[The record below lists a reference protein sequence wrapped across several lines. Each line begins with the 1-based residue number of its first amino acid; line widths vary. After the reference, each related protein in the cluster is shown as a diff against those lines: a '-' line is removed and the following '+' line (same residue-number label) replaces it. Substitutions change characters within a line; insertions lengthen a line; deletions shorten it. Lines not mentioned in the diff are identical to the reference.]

1 MNRYKTVPGLSSQ
14 QKATSNTTCQKCLK
28 KDRTSLTIFVLFSA
42 WLTSLYAITATS
54 ARRPLKSVHMSHG
67 LQERSNYSI
76 PNLRPNYQVMYLM
89 IFYGSMWPQ
98 LILFKMCLF
107 VLLFARLDLTN
118 WLGMGLLMS
127 SWPRRMKKGDAQ
139 WRDNLPVPNIHLP
152 NHGKGPVQ
160 SQPVPQTPFQPSQ
173 PIFRSHRSDQGVAE
187 MSQ

>member
-1 MNRYKTVPGLSSQ
+1 LHWHLINYRSLSHQIEYSLFAVVPVSSSRLSVPGCSQVVPVTVTVKAYQISTAGSTRPPAATSMNRYKTVPGLSSQ

-98 LILFKMCLF
+98 LSLFKMCLF

-118 WLGMGLLMS
+118 WLL
-127 SWPRRMKKGDAQ
+127 
-139 WRDNLPVPNIHLP
+139 
-152 NHGKGPVQ
+152 
-160 SQPVPQTPFQPSQ
+160 
-173 PIFRSHRSDQGVAE
+173 
-187 MSQ
+187 